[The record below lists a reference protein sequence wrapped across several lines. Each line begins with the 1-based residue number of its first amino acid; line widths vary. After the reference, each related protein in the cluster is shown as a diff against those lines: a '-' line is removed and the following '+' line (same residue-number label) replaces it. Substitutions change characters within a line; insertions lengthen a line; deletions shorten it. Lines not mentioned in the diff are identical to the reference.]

1 VRHTDINLQKHIC
14 GGIPIELLT
23 GVSLYSGYPFK
34 LHDVYTLPWDICIE
48 NYKLWLTLTN
58 CTGELVCDTCRPC
71 CELLLNDI
79 VSGIQNQIEEGIH
92 NNTPLAFRSIED
104 LIHLIQQKTQTL
116 DSLQFTKLAMVQKL
130 LARAKTL
137 DTYKKFVMA
146 LGDSKANISRI
157 TSPLLAAFT
166 AFESVKSSESVKAF
180 PL

>member
-1 VRHTDINLQKHIC
+1 M
-14 GGIPIELLT
+14 
-23 GVSLYSGYPFK
+23 
-34 LHDVYTLPWDICIE
+34 
-48 NYKLWLTLTN
+48 
-58 CTGELVCDTCRPC
+58 GELVCDACQPC

-79 VSGIQNQIEEGIH
+79 VSGIRNRIEEGIH